1 MLYNLLVL
9 KEYIMERFLMKEI
22 YLKSDL
28 IKVANGFLY
37 QDGKIKSFF
46 NGRISIEEL
55 NNIVVSSCFSEIN
68 YIAFKELS
76 DASLVV
82 EIYFMYIK
90 KILNEG
96 NLNNLNQY
104 ESLSLSIGVELE
116 RTIVGHILHPYQY
129 SYFPIINGIF
139 NLYLSQCK
147 LSKKSSNN
155 MFK

>member
-1 MLYNLLVL
+1 M
-9 KEYIMERFLMKEI
+9 
-22 YLKSDL
+22 
-28 IKVANGFLY
+28 
-37 QDGKIKSFF
+37 
-46 NGRISIEEL
+46 
-55 NNIVVSSCFSEIN
+55 
-68 YIAFKELS
+68 
-76 DASLVV
+76 SLVV

>member
-1 MLYNLLVL
+1 
-9 KEYIMERFLMKEI
+9 MERFLMKEI

-76 DASLVV
+76 NASLVV

>member
-55 NNIVVSSCFSEIN
+55 NNIVVSSC
-68 YIAFKELS
+68 
-76 DASLVV
+76 
-82 EIYFMYIK
+82 
-90 KILNEG
+90 
-96 NLNNLNQY
+96 
-104 ESLSLSIGVELE
+104 
-116 RTIVGHILHPYQY
+116 H
-129 SYFPIINGIF
+129 
-139 NLYLSQCK
+139 
-147 LSKKSSNN
+147 
-155 MFK
+155 

>member
-1 MLYNLLVL
+1 
-9 KEYIMERFLMKEI
+9 MERFLMKEI